1 VRRLQRF
8 LLVTLT
14 LTGRAMAARIGVPD
28 PRRDVPEPFVLGGV
42 LIALS
47 LCQRWLVR
55 R

>member
-1 VRRLQRF
+1 VRQLQPF

-14 LTGRAMAARIGVPD
+14 FTGPAMAARIGVPD
-28 PRRDVPEPFVLGGV
+28 PRRDVPELFILGGV